1 MAKINGTDKFNTTLQ
16 EKTVDCQ
23 TWEDLFSMTIDI
35 AKSETHCA
43 TLAWFKEIVE
53 PFSIEKGYGIARF
66 KPIPLTTKQ
75 DVYEVIA
82 YFFDILS
89 DPDLNWTDETKKEE
103 IKKYL
108 KNKYK
113 YELSEDD
120 MKIYERIWKTNQFRT
135 NKENLYCVI
144 FTDYNYKNSIEAQ
157 EQKSPNDSELH
168 SLNHG
173 IVIDIK

>member
-1 MAKINGTDKFNTTLQ
+1 MAKINGSDKFNTTLQ

-35 AKSETHCA
+35 TKSETHCA

-75 DVYEVIA
+75 GLYEVIA

-89 DPDLNWTDETKKEE
+89 QPGLTIGGDQESKED
-103 IKKYL
+103 KYL
-108 KNKYK
+108 KNKYGNDVDLDFVK
-113 YELSEDD
+113 KLYEL
-120 MKIYERIWKTNQFRT
+120 KYFRT
-135 NKENLYCVI
+135 DKSSLYCI
-144 FTDYNYKNSIEAQ
+144 LFTDYNYKNSIEAQ
-157 EQKSPNDSELH
+157 NQKSPNDSELH